1 MEQTNKKI
9 GIYGCGGGGT
19 NLLALTE
26 KKIKSE
32 NLGKIYSP
40 YTAVY
45 IDSSESNFD
54 DLIPEGAEKYRIDGM
69 DGAGKNRD
77 EMLEA
82 ARREAPNILFKY
94 PSHDVNILVCSAGGG
109 TGAVLA
115 TVLAEKMWA
124 EGKRVIFVSPA
135 SIESGK
141 TAKNSLAHIRTLN
154 NRAKANNQTSVLF
167 YDNNE
172 EGNAKRNDVDRG
184 MVMGICA
191 LLDLYSGRHREMDTK
206 DVESWLNLG
215 KSANLEPQLVLLDID
230 TSIEDAK
237 SRQYPISMACIYS
250 EDDAGKGSP
259 SADYLSE
266 GYRRDNGGSL
276 FFSIHTDGLG
286 HIANNLQTVV
296 ASYDQRAAA
305 RQSSANSA
313 LAPSSSGDGWEM

>member
-19 NLLALTE
+19 NLLAMTE

-32 NLGKIYSP
+32 ALGEVYAP
-40 YTAVY
+40 YAAVY

-54 DLIPEGAEKYRIDGM
+54 SLIPAGAEKYRIEGM
-69 DGAGKNRD
+69 DGAGKIRD
-77 EMLEA
+77 DMLDA

-94 PSHDVNILVCSAGGG
+94 PSQDVNILVCSAGGG

-154 NRAKANNQTSVLF
+154 NRAKALNQTSVLF

-172 EGNAKRNDVDRG
+172 AGNEKRNDVDRG
-184 MVMGICA
+184 MIMGICA
-191 LLDLYSGRHREMDTK
+191 ILDLYSGKHREMDTK
-206 DVESWLNLG
+206 DVESWLNLS
-215 KSANLEPQLVLLDID
+215 KSANLQPQLVLLDID
-230 TSIEDAK
+230 TNIEDAK
-237 SRQYPISMACIYS
+237 ARQYPISMAAIYS
-250 EDDAGKGSP
+250 AADASKGSP

-266 GYRRDNGGSL
+266 GYRRDEGNSL

-286 HIANNLQTVV
+286 NIANELQSVV
-296 ASYDQRAAA
+296 TSYEQRAEA
-305 RQSSANSA
+305 RQSTANSA
-313 LAPSSSGDGWEM
+313 LGAPSTGDGWEM